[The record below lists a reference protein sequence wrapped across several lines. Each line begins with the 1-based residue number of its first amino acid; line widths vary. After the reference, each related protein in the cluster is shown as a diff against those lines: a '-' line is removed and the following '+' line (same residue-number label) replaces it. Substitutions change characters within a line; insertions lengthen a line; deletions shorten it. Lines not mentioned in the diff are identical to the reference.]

1 MQNQY
6 PSQRRS
12 SGAKAI
18 TIDQRTTVARY
29 RMLQFAALVLSAGF
43 AFGLHIVFGH

>member
-1 MQNQY
+1 MQNQQ

-18 TIDQRTTVARY
+18 TIDERAIAARY
-29 RMLQFAALVLSAGF
+29 RMLQLAALLLSAGF
-43 AFGLHIVFGH
+43 ALGLHLVFGH